1 MKTRTGN
8 DTYLFPVDMKRVVA
22 ATDGSN
28 SVSPNMCVCPFA
40 FPTER
45 ERGGG
50 TRGERYIPDVSGL
63 TRRPVM
69 MGTEGQPLLF
79 LIQFL
84 TSDRGRR
91 IMQIIQENH
100 GVSGG
105 VES

>member
-1 MKTRTGN
+1 M
-8 DTYLFPVDMKRVVA
+8 
-22 ATDGSN
+22 
-28 SVSPNMCVCPFA
+28 CPFG

-45 ERGGG
+45 EGG

-79 LIQFL
+79 LIQLL
-84 TSDRGRR
+84 TSDRGRK

>member
-1 MKTRTGN
+1 
-8 DTYLFPVDMKRVVA
+8 
-22 ATDGSN
+22 
-28 SVSPNMCVCPFA
+28 
-40 FPTER
+40 
-45 ERGGG
+45 
-50 TRGERYIPDVSGL
+50 
-63 TRRPVM
+63 M

-79 LIQFL
+79 LIQLL